1 MSHPVLTLEHVGMCY
16 RRQRGIFGDPFW
28 ALRDVSFT
36 LYSGETLGIIGRNG
50 VGKSTLLRLLAGI
63 FRPDRG
69 RLINHGVRVSLL
81 SLQVGFVPHLTGR
94 ENAILSA
101 MLMGLRRR
109 EIEARMDEIIDFAE
123 LDDFIDQPTAT
134 YSAGMNARLGFA
146 VAMQI
151 DPDVLLVDEVLGV
164 GDEDFRQKSSA
175 AMRARMQSGQTVVF
189 VSHNLGMVRNLSDR
203 VIWIEDGIVLE
214 EGSSEKV
221 LSDYQAHL
229 KISK

>member
-123 LDDFIDQPTAT
+123 LDDFIDQPTAI

>member
-36 LYSGETLGIIGRNG
+36 LYSSETLGIIGRNG

-63 FRPDRG
+63 IRPDQG

-109 EIEARMDEIIDFAE
+109 EIEARMGEIIDFAE

-203 VIWIEDGIVLE
+203 VIWIEDGVVLE